1 MVIGN
6 VPTNKSIAL
15 GQIGFWDAKERD
27 CGLSSKES
35 EARRNAVED
44 FSKWASMEGTSWRQ
58 KSRELWLKEGDKNSK
73 LFHKMVMPRE
83 EGISYLLL

>member
-6 VPTNKSIAL
+6 VSTNKSIAL

-44 FSKWASMEGTSWRQ
+44 FSKWASMEGTS
-58 KSRELWLKEGDKNSK
+58 
-73 LFHKMVMPRE
+73 
-83 EGISYLLL
+83 